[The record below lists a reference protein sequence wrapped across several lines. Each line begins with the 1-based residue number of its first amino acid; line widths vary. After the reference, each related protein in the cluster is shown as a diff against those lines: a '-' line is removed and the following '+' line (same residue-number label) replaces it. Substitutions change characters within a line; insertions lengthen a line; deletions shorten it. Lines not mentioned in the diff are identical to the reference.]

1 MEERS
6 KNKMVKKLKC
16 KKDFRIGIRQDGSKY
31 RLKSYINKGRIAC
44 NFPTKK

>member
-16 KKDFRIGIRQDGSKY
+16 KKDFRIGIR
-31 RLKSYINKGRIAC
+31 
-44 NFPTKK
+44 